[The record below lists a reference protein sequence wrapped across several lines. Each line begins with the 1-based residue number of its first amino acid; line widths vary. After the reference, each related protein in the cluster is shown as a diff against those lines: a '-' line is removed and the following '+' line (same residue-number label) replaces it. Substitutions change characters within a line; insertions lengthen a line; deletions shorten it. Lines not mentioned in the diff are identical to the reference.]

1 MGMARGRTTYEVVHP
16 TVTVAK
22 KMGRI
27 IKHNL
32 CQNHHAKV
40 KKYDTI
46 RTTIALT
53 DLHFEW
59 SDNTLSSF
67 VLEH

>member
-22 KMGRI
+22 KKWDASSSTI
-27 IKHNL
+27 Y
-32 CQNHHAKV
+32 V
-40 KKYDTI
+40 KTI
-46 RTTIALT
+46 MQKLKSMILLERPLK